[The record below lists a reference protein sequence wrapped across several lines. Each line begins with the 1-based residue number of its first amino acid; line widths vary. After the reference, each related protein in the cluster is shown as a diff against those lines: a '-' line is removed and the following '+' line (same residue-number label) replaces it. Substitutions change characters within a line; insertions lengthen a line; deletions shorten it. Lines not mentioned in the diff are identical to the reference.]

1 MSTSTLYTEVFIE
14 HFEDGFR
21 NRIYEVDGVIGIDYQ
36 EYVDKDG
43 NPACGGKKGEWKTK
57 SQYDGL
63 FMTSEIDQYIKALL
77 IVSRGAE

>member
-1 MSTSTLYTEVFIE
+1 MSTLYTEVFIE
-14 HFEDGFR
+14 HEEDGFR

-43 NPACGGKKGEWKTK
+43 NLACGREKGEWKTK

-63 FMTSEIDQYIKALL
+63 FMTSEIDKFIEALL